1 MIFTALRSSVRT
13 GIKRTSAHHTVRNA
27 TSGPGIPSGALSSW
41 YNMFGKS
48 NAGYITWIVAGVLVG
63 EGITGFG
70 INTMWASVNKG
81 RTYDTVDWSKFVVED
96 DDDDDEEDEDD
107 DEGGDDED
115 GEEGEKE
122 DEEEDDDDDE

>member
-1 MIFTALRSSVRT
+1 LHSILFLR
-13 GIKRTSAHHTVRNA
+13 
-27 TSGPGIPSGALSSW
+27 
-41 YNMFGKS
+41 FGKS
-48 NAGYITWIVAGVLVG
+48 NAGYITWIEAGVLVG

-107 DEGGDDED
+107 DEGGDDEV